1 MDELIEKLET
11 EGVVSFDEIK
21 LMNGVT
27 VDVEFFRDLFSPVED
42 PTSYEQMVDY
52 DGGYRG
58 YKKDFDR
65 WKELGILT

>member
-42 PTSYEQMVDY
+42 PTSYDQMVEY
-52 DGGYRG
+52 DAGIRG